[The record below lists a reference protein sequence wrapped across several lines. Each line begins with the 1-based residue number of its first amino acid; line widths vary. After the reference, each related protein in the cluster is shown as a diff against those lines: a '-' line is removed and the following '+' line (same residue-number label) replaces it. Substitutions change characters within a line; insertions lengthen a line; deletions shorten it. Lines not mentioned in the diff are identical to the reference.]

1 MLSLSSLP
9 RIRAS
14 STVNLSI
21 GRADDSANNSTQEE
35 GNPMKRIVT
44 LLLAAGLVLG
54 AAGAGNAADVKVK
67 GAYDFAIGWSNSFRK
82 DPNADN
88 FKALQRLRTQV
99 DFIASES
106 LKGVVFIE
114 IGDQNWG
121 KAAQGASLGTDGT
134 VIEVRYSYIDWVV
147 PNTDLKVRMGLQPV
161 AFPGYVANST
171 VLNHD
176 GAGITLNYDFNENVA
191 ASLFWARLEN
201 DNARAGEKDNL
212 RHDAFD
218 LFGLTVPL
226 TFDGVRVTPWGAYA
240 RIGRHALEGAEGG
253 HADGN
258 GTQFA
263 GLKLG
268 MMPMGADFIV
278 EPSNDS
284 AGNAWWLGVTGDIT
298 LWNPFR
304 LAFDF
309 NYGAVDM
316 GTVKAWDENG
326 VLRNGDLERK
336 GWVAALLAEY
346 KLDFATPGLIFWY
359 GSGDDSNPYDGSERL
374 PSMRP
379 AWSPTPYGFDGYV
392 IDTGEMLG
400 TSAAGTWGVVARLN
414 DISFREDLSHVLRV
428 GYYRGTNDKKMAE
441 FVQGPYN
448 GYTSA
453 NWQHTSYL
461 TEKDCAWEVD
471 FDTTYKIYEDLS
483 LRFALGYIYLDLSR
497 SAWGDDVVDNTNKNN
512 LKAFMNMQ
520 YTF

>member
-106 LKGVVFIE
+106 LKGVVFFE

-218 LFGLTVPL
+218 LFGLTVRL

-316 GTVKAWDENG
+316 GEGIIRGKH
-326 VLRNGDLERK
+326 GDLERK
-336 GWVAALLAEY
+336 GWLASLLAEY
-346 KLDFATPGLIFWY
+346 KLDSVTPGLIFWY
-359 GSGDDSNPYDGSERL
+359 ASGDDDDPYDGSERL

-379 AWSPTPYGFDGYV
+379 AWKPTSYGFDGYYA
-392 IDTGEMLG
+392 IDPGEMFG
-400 TSAAGTWGVVARLN
+400 TSAAGTWGIVAQLK
-414 DISFREDLSHVLRV
+414 DITFTEDLNHVFRV
-428 GYYRGTNDKKMAE
+428 GYYRGTNDEAMVKKGIVTAPWGNPGSP
-441 FVQGPYN
+441 F
-448 GYTSA
+448 
-453 NWQHTSYL
+453 YL
-461 TEKDCAWEVD
+461 TEEDAAWEVN
-471 FDTTYKIYEDLS
+471 FDTTYKIYEDLT
-483 LRFALGYIYLDLSR
+483 LNVALGYIYLDLDNSV
-497 SAWGDDVVDNTNKNN
+497 WNVDENKNN
-512 LKAFMNMQ
+512 FKAMVNMR
-520 YTF
+520 YAF